1 MGKDKPM
8 RFPFPARK
16 TGCSP
21 RENRILAKVQ
31 THLPKFV
38 RLTCLGSRKV
48 AVRDERERL
57 ASENIT

>member
-1 MGKDKPM
+1 M